1 MTKLNL
7 ALKPECKSG
16 LPVKAIQFG
25 EGNFIRCFIDWMIY
39 RMNKQ
44 NLFNGR
50 LIAVQPT
57 PRGRTVPVLKEQDC
71 LFTAILHGLENGK
84 LKETF
89 EIINTIAAARNPY
102 DLADFEKLKED
113 FKLPTLEFIFSNTTE
128 AGLVYTKEELPKVGC
143 VLSFP
148 GKLTQLLYERFKAF
162 KGADKACSVAGINIL
177 PCELIDNNGTKLKE
191 IILKHADDWNLG
203 DEFKA
208 YVCEDCV
215 FYNTL
220 VDRVVSGYPKADAE
234 RYAKELGYEDALM
247 STGEDFCFLAI
258 EGSDEISRKLPLK
271 QAGLN
276 VVVAPDIT
284 PYRLRKVRILNGAHT
299 SNVPAAFLAGL
310 DTVDQMMTDPV
321 TGPFAR
327 SVIYDEIIPA
337 VKLDKGMLTEFA
349 DAVVDRFMDPSLHH
363 QLASILMNCTSK
375 VKARVLPSILDA
387 RANNTHPVKLYFAL
401 AAFFALYKNSDGTSP
416 VQVTR
421 ADGKTGQFQ
430 DDEYAVKAMAKAWS
444 LYKNSED
451 SAVNTVR
458 AILSD
463 AKLWGEDLCGKLDV
477 DLIAKLT
484 HSVVTNGVKS
494 TMEQC

>member
-1 MTKLNL
+1 MSTLNL
-7 ALKPECKSG
+7 NIKPECRSD

-25 EGNFIRCFIDWMIY
+25 EGNFIRCFIDWMLY
-39 RMNKQ
+39 RMNQK

-50 LIAVQPT
+50 VIAVQPT
-57 PRGRTVPVLKEQDC
+57 PRGRTVPVLKNQDC
-71 LFTAILHGLENGK
+71 LFTAILHAMENGRV
-84 LKETF
+84 KESF
-89 EIINTIAAARNPY
+89 EIINTIADARNPY
-102 DLADFEKLKED
+102 DNADFEKLKED

-128 AGLVYTKEELPKVGC
+128 AGLVYTKEDLPEEGC

-162 KGADKACSVAGINIL
+162 KGVENACSISGLSIL
-177 PCELIDNNGTKLKE
+177 PCELIEDNGTKLKE
-191 IILKHADDWNLG
+191 IILKHADDWKLG
-203 DEFKA
+203 DEFKS

-247 STGEDFCFLAI
+247 STGEEFSFMAI
-258 EGSDEISRKLPLK
+258 EGSDEISHKLPFAK
-271 QAGLN
+271 AGLN

-310 DTVDQMMTDPV
+310 DTVDEMMTDSV

-327 SVIYDEIIPA
+327 SIIYDEIIPA

-349 DAVVDRFMDPSLHH
+349 YAVVDRFMDPSLHH
-363 QLASILMNCTSK
+363 QLSSILMNCTSK
-375 VKARVLPSILDA
+375 VKARVIPSILDA
-387 RANNTHPVKLYFAL
+387 RAAGTHPSKLYFSL

-416 VQVTR
+416 VTVSR
-421 ADGKTGQFQ
+421 ADGKSGQFQ
-430 DDEYAVKAMAKAWS
+430 DDEYAVKVMAKAWS
-444 LYKNSED
+444 LYKNSQSSAED
-451 SAVNTVR
+451 TVSC
-458 AILSD
+458 ILSD
-463 AKLWGEDLCGKLDV
+463 SKLWGEDLSVKLDV
-477 DLIAKLT
+477 KKIAELT
-484 HSVVTNGVKS
+484 HMVVTQGIKK
-494 TMEQC
+494 TMSEC

>member
-1 MTKLNL
+1 MSKLNL
-7 ALKPECKSG
+7 ALKPECKSE

-25 EGNFIRCFIDWMIY
+25 EGNFIRCFLDWMLY
-39 RMNKQ
+39 RMNQK

-50 LIAVQPT
+50 VIAVQPT

-84 LKETF
+84 TKETF
-89 EIINTIAAARNPY
+89 EIVNTIAAARNPY
-102 DLADFEKLKED
+102 DNAEFEQLKADFR
-113 FKLPTLEFIFSNTTE
+113 LPTLEFVFSNTTE
-128 AGLVYTKEELPKVGC
+128 AGLVYVKEELPKEGC
-143 VLSFP
+143 VASFP
-148 GKLTQLLYERFKAF
+148 GKLTQLLFERFNAF
-162 KGADKACSVAGINIL
+162 KGKENACSVAPLSIL
-177 PCELIDNNGTKLKE
+177 PCELIEDNGTKLKE

-208 YVCEDCV
+208 YISEDCS

-234 RYAKELGYEDALM
+234 RYQKELGYEDALM
-247 STGEDFCFLAI
+247 STGEVFNFLAI
-258 EGSDEISRKLPLK
+258 EGSDEIKAKLPFEK
-271 QAGLN
+271 AGLN

-310 DTVDQMMTDPV
+310 DTVDEMMTDKE

-337 VKLDKGMLTEFA
+337 VNLDKKMLTEFA

-375 VKARVLPSILDA
+375 VKARVIPSILDA
-387 RANNTHPVKLYFAL
+387 RAKNTHPQKLYFAL
-401 AAFFALYKNSDGTSP
+401 AAFFALYRNSDGTSP

-421 ADGKTGQFQ
+421 AEGKSGQFQ
-430 DDEYAVKAMAKAWS
+430 DDEYAVKVMAKAWS
-444 LYKNSED
+444 QYKNSED
-451 SAVNTVR
+451 SALQTVKT
-458 AILSD
+458 ILQDS
-463 AKLWGEDLCGKLDV
+463 KLWGEDLCSKLDV
-477 DLIAKLT
+477 AQIAKLT
-484 HSVVTNGVKS
+484 HSVVTQGIRK
-494 TMEQC
+494 TMTAL